1 MTKMNFKL
9 KKGFEEVRSNLE
21 EHLNAINENSSEIQA
36 LFDYLQDLEVKIDK
50 VTARLDQVQLEQG
63 VDCKQEILPL
73 NNFEKQIFL
82 TLYTEELALTIK
94 EISEKT
100 KLPLSVVE
108 ENVASLCKKGIPLVR
123 SFFNKRLFLQ
133 LNPDFKERQAKE
145 NLINLSLESFF

>member
-1 MTKMNFKL
+1 MNFKL

-50 VTARLDQVQLEQG
+50 VNARLDQVQLEQG
-63 VDCKQEILPL
+63 VDCKDEVQPL
-73 NNFEKQIFL
+73 NHYEKQIFL
-82 TLYTEELALTIK
+82 TLYTDELALTVK
-94 EISEKT
+94 EIAEKT
-100 KLPLSVVE
+100 KLPISVVE

-123 SFFNKRLFLQ
+123 SFFNKQMFLQ